1 MEKRLPFSSAAG
13 SGKVRCGANA
23 TRWGAGLADVFVSY
37 ARSDEAVARR
47 IANAL
52 GRAGLDV
59 WWDADLPAHRTYS
72 DVIERNLAEAK
83 AVLVLWSKSAAASQ
97 WVRAEADF
105 ARNAG
110 KLVQAQLDGTLP
122 PMPFNQIQCA
132 DLKGWRGSAG
142 HRGWTKLQGSVQAL
156 VSGEEPAKPVP
167 ARRRLWDRLPG
178 GRWAFAGLFALIVA
192 AGLLYYIFGASA
204 DQRKPVLAVMP
215 FRSLAA
221 GDESLVAGIWE
232 DTRTAIGQN
241 PQLIVL
247 GPNTV
252 EELAKKDEAATKRA
266 ADYLLQAS
274 VRTVGD
280 RIRVS
285 TDLVRTK
292 DGQQLWSQDFDRK
305 LDDVFA
311 LQSEIADEI
320 EGRIRGRL
328 AEKGGTVPEH
338 IATSG
343 DVYALYSD
351 ARAKI
356 RKRDYGP
363 EAKDGRDELLRV
375 VKLDPNFAPGWATL
389 AIADRMALP
398 SQKDWRTTD
407 NSEAYARKAL
417 DLAPNLAAA
426 HSALAF
432 ALNLKG
438 PVALAE
444 LQRAVDLD
452 PSDYEAWNWFSSAL
466 LEQGRD
472 TERMAALR
480 RSVEIEPFF
489 WPAVLNLYDALR
501 KSGDTA
507 GVQALIDSE
516 NRVGATFLA
525 ASIQVDREYRKG
537 NLANAA
543 NLGLKS
549 LGGKDESSFPGIAGM
564 LWVVLQQLDLPDAAA
579 KVGSGPDF
587 GPYLWR
593 NDPKGLAMMES
604 HHMDAKTF
612 FRLQPLTENAGRVYL
627 LSGRGKTLADLYLSL
642 KMSPQQLSSL
652 SAADAPDH
660 FVLSAPLIVVALQQ
674 NGHPREASALLS
686 AAESEAKDQLKDG
699 TPASSVNL
707 ARVYA
712 VQGRKDEAVS
722 LLASAIERRW
732 LPEPPVLQVDL
743 NNDPALAGLK
753 ADPRFQRLRQQ
764 ILGTVA
770 RERAK
775 LDRRLL
781 ARLESR

>member
-1 MEKRLPFSSAAG
+1 
-13 SGKVRCGANA
+13 
-23 TRWGAGLADVFVSY
+23 LADVFVSY

-52 GRAGLDV
+52 AKAGLDV
-59 WWDADLPAHRTYS
+59 WWDADLPAHRAYS

-132 DLKGWRGSAG
+132 DLKGWRGSAS
-142 HRGWTKLQGSVQAL
+142 HRGWAKLQGSIQAL
-156 VSGEEPAKPVP
+156 VSGEEPPKPAP
-167 ARRRLWDRLPG
+167 TRARLWERLPG
-178 GRWAFAGLFALIVA
+178 GRWAVAGLLALVVA
-192 AGLLYYIFGASA
+192 AGLLYYVLGVSA
-204 DQRKPVLAVMP
+204 DQRRPVLAVLP

-232 DTRTAIGQN
+232 DTRTAIGRN

-252 EELAKKDEAATKRA
+252 EQLAKKDESATRRA
-266 ADYLLQAS
+266 ADYVLQAS
-274 VRTVGD
+274 VRSVGD

-285 TDLVRTK
+285 ADLVRTK

-311 LQSEIADEI
+311 LQTEIAGEI

-328 AEKGGTVPEH
+328 AMNGGTVPEH

-356 RKRDYGP
+356 RSRDYGP
-363 EAKDGRDELLRV
+363 QTRAGRDQLLRV
-375 VKLDPNFAPGWATL
+375 VKMDPNFAPGWATL

-398 SQKDWRTTD
+398 SQKDWKTTD

-417 DLAPNLAAA
+417 DLAPNLAAG

-432 ALNLKG
+432 ALNFKG

-444 LQRAVDLD
+444 LQRAVELD
-452 PSDYEAWNWFSSAL
+452 PSDYEAWNWLSGVL
-466 LEQGRD
+466 HDQGR
-472 TERMAALR
+472 TAEQIAAVR
-480 RSVEIEPFF
+480 RAVEIEPFF
-489 WPAVLNLYDALR
+489 WPAVINLYDALR
-501 KSGDTA
+501 ESGDTA
-507 GVQALIDSE
+507 GVQALIDEE

-525 ASIQVDREYRKG
+525 ASIQVDQEYRKG
-537 NLANAA
+537 NLAMAA

-549 LGGKDESSFPGIAGM
+549 LGDKDASSYPGIAGT
-564 LWVVLQQLDLPDAAA
+564 LWAVLQQLDLPDAAA
-579 KVGSGPDF
+579 KLGAGPDF

-593 NDPKGLAMMES
+593 NDPKGLDMLES
-604 HHMDAKTF
+604 HHMDAQTF
-612 FRLQPLTENAGRVYL
+612 FKLQPLTENAARVYL
-627 LSGRGKTLADLYLSL
+627 LTGRGKTLADLYLSL
-642 KMSPQQLSSL
+642 KMSPPQLSNL

-686 AAESEAKDQLKDG
+686 AAEFEAKDQLKGG

-707 ARVYA
+707 ARIFA
-712 VQGRKDEAVS
+712 VQGRKDEAIS
-722 LLASAIERRW
+722 LLASAINRRW

-743 NNDPALAGLK
+743 NNDPALSGLK
-753 ADPRFQRLRQQ
+753 ADPRFQQLRGQ

-775 LDRRLL
+775 LDQRLL
-781 ARLESR
+781 ARLQSR